1 MNFTLN
7 KKSKKNCCTFWGKP
21 ILVKILILF
30 CKQFLVLKKIRNLNK
45 HMPLSLDLD
54 SQKRRLRMETDLAY
68 TTFIFIS
75 IKIRLKFFTLFL
87 YEPFYFLSKAMFV
100 FIWLP
105 YAFVCIYRTLW
116 GGSHLSPFL
125 MTLPAMFA
133 KSSMFLPPLFYI
145 IFNKQIQEAFM
156 GLLKIMFVEAYE
168 DYEYGMLLKF
178 FKKWS
183 LEKLSY
189 LLKFIFSK

>member
-1 MNFTLN
+1 
-7 KKSKKNCCTFWGKP
+7 
-21 ILVKILILF
+21 
-30 CKQFLVLKKIRNLNK
+30 
-45 HMPLSLDLD
+45 MPLSLDFE

-75 IKIRLKFFTLFL
+75 NTIIFSLILASLKYFFPT
-87 YEPFYFLSKAMFV
+87 KAMFV

-116 GGSHLSPFL
+116 GGLHLNPFL
-125 MTLPAMFA
+125 MTLPSMFA

-156 GLLKIMFVEAYE
+156 GLLKIMFVDAYE
-168 DYEYGMLLKF
+168 ECEYGETLKSF
-178 FKKWS
+178 H
-183 LEKLSY
+183 
-189 LLKFIFSK
+189 